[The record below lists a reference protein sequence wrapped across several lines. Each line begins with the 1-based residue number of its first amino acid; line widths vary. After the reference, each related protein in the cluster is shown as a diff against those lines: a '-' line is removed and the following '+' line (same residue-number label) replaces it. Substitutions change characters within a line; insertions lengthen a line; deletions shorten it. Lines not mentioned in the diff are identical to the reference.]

1 MTQPKKSPMSW
12 PAAATAI
19 ATIAMVAAMLTGVLM
34 PENKEKVINPQ
45 DEVHLK
51 RHIEI
56 EQKLQKHLEIS
67 ENNFKQ
73 INQRLDT
80 LLKAVLS
87 TKK

>member
-1 MTQPKKSPMSW
+1 MPQVSKKTPMSW

-19 ATIAMVAAMLTGVLM
+19 ATMATVATILSSILIPDKSEPVTSEELHIKKHLVISSKL
-34 PENKEKVINPQ
+34 EK
-45 DEVHLK
+45 HLK
-51 RHIEI
+51 V
-56 EQKLQKHLEIS
+56 S

-87 TKK
+87 KK